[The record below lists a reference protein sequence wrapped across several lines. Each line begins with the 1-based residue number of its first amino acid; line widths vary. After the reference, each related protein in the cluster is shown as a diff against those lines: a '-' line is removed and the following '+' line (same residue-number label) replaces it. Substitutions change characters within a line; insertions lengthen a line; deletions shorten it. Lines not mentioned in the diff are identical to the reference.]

1 MAPKAPVPRP
11 TAEDTP
17 VATDYASLISSI
29 RTCTV
34 SNRVVIDLHPGY
46 RKVERVNVECSGGS
60 KLLTLVGQ
68 EDTLRV
74 FVTAKGEADEWESP
88 AGSGNILK
96 VLGEQPTKKRK
107 RKDLEAHC
115 HQREPAETAVAAVLG
130 DDIFISKIICLLGL
144 HRDESR
150 GVWTKKPWEHW
161 AKRGCGQSCGCC
173 RAHNIEDWRFGGC
186 GACVEMWK
194 LTTVNRQWMNLTKEF
209 DGITETRSRRCKKR
223 ERENEGQGGQQA

>member
-1 MAPKAPVPRP
+1 MAPKAHVPRS

-46 RKVERVNVECSGGS
+46 GKVERVNVECSGGS
-60 KLLTLVGQ
+60 KLLALVGQ

-88 AGSGNILK
+88 AGSGNIWK
-96 VLGEQPTKKRK
+96 VLSPGEHPTKKRK

-115 HQREPAETAVAAVLG
+115 HQREQTETAVAAVLG

-150 GVWTKKPWEHW
+150 GVWTKKKHW
-161 AKRGCGQSCGCC
+161 TWCGQSCGCC
-173 RAHNIEDWRFGGC
+173 RAHNIEDWPSGC
-186 GACVEMWK
+186 EACVEMWN
-194 LTTVNRQWMNLTKEF
+194 LTTVNRQWMNLTNEF
-209 DGITETRSRRCKKR
+209 DGITETRSRRCNKR
-223 ERENEGQGGQQA
+223 QRYV